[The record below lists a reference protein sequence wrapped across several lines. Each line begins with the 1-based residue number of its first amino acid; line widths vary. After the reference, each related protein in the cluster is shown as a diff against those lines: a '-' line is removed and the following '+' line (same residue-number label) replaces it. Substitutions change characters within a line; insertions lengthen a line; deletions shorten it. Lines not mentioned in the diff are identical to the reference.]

1 MNNLMATVYKGRYYL
16 LLLLFTI
23 LLMTLCSAASPLYV
37 IQDWTDVNTYFTMG
51 KGIVHGAVPYR
62 DLFDHKG
69 PYLYF
74 LYAVAYLIHHTKFTG
89 VFLLQILFM
98 FSTLVCLFK
107 TADLFLENRK
117 RSLFSALLVTY
128 LVFAADTYYIP
139 NQLDMGGGSPEEFC
153 LPFFALSLYLLTLQ
167 VKRQRFSAGYMICH
181 GVLMGCV
188 CLIKFNFLLY
198 WVGLLLPVYIALL
211 YHKKIACFFK
221 GVLWTALGLAV
232 ALLPYGLYALVTHS
246 LSDFLYAYI
255 KFNSLYAHN
264 DHSLS
269 IRVMDTLSKA
279 QAYLLSSFLIALLF
293 IGGLFYIVFVC
304 RKFTM
309 SYRFSLVGGFCAL
322 LFSVYF
328 GQVMAYSRIPF
339 LIFALFGF
347 IALFSVVPR
356 FSMSQRLSNNGK
368 RMLCLLLSMVVLVVV
383 VNNNKMLI
391 TKDKNKPGRTIVT
404 CQQEMAE
411 IIKSRGDEGASV
423 LEIGMLNRAFYTVL
437 DVVPNRKYFYKPNIS
452 YEQCP
457 EILDSQLAYVE
468 EHAADYVIIAAG
480 KDPMELD
487 KLTGSDINTKINR
500 AILENYSLV
509 AIVKGTGINSSKYF
523 HLYYNHAIQKG

>member
-1 MNNLMATVYKGRYYL
+1 MNNLRTVVYKGRYYL

-37 IQDWTDVNTYFTMG
+37 IQDWTDANTYFTMG

-74 LYAVAYLIHHTKFTG
+74 LYAIAYLIHHTKFTG
-89 VFLLQILFM
+89 VFLLQILSM
-98 FSTLVCLFK
+98 YLTLICLFK

-117 RSLFSALLVTY
+117 RALFSALLVTY
-128 LVFAADTYYIP
+128 LVFAADTYYVP
-139 NQLDMGGGSPEEFC
+139 SQLDMGGGSPEEFC
-153 LPFFALSLYLLTLQ
+153 LPFLALSLYLLTLQ
-167 VKRQRFSAGYMICH
+167 YKQQRFSARFMLCH
-181 GVLMGCV
+181 GVMMGCV

-198 WVGLLLPVYIALL
+198 WVGLLLPTYIALL
-211 YHKKIACFFK
+211 YHKRIACFFK
-221 GVLWTALGLAV
+221 GILWAALGLAA
-232 ALLPYGLYALVTHS
+232 ALLPYGIYALATDS
-246 LSDFLYAYI
+246 LSDFLFAYI
-255 KFNSLYAHN
+255 KFNSMYAHN

-269 IRVMDTLSKA
+269 VRIMDTLSKA
-279 QAYLLSSFLIALLF
+279 QDYLLSGFLIALLF

-322 LFSVYF
+322 LFAVFF
-328 GQVMAYSRIPF
+328 GQVWGYSRIPF
-339 LIFALFGF
+339 LIFSLFGF
-347 IALFSVVPR
+347 IAFFSVVPR
-356 FSMSQRLSNNGK
+356 FSMSQRLSDTGK
-368 RMLCLLLSMVVLVVV
+368 RGLCLLLSMVVLVVV

-404 CQQEMAE
+404 CQQEIAD
-411 IIKSRGDEGASV
+411 IIKGRGDEGASV

-452 YEQCP
+452 YEEFP

-468 EHAADYVIIAAG
+468 EQAADYVIITAG
-480 KDPMELD
+480 KEPMELD

-500 AILENYSLV
+500 TILENYSLV
-509 AIVKGTGINSSKYF
+509 AIVKGTGINSSRYF
-523 HLYYNHAIQKG
+523 HLYYSRAAHDG